1 MRMTWEIRRKYIQFL
16 TILLTNPEAANLCSG
31 RIYKGGGKAFCAP
44 GLNCYSCPAAALS
57 CPVGALQ
64 AVGGQAGFSFYVS
77 GFLLLI
83 GVLWGRLACGFL
95 CPFGLMQEL
104 LHKLP
109 CPRKKLYLPLRWVKY
124 GILAVFVLLWP
135 AASLLY
141 GGAGVPAFCQY
152 ICPAGTLE
160 GAVPLLLAHPE
171 FRQAAGGLFAWKAL
185 LLVLII
191 AGSMSIYRLF
201 CRMLCPL
208 GAIYGLL
215 NRVCLYR
222 LQVDKGRC
230 TDCGKCA
237 KACPM
242 DVHPAHQPHSPECI
256 MCGKCMAVCPQQ
268 ALYWGKERDLSIAK
282 VD

>member
-1 MRMTWEIRRKYIQFL
+1 MTWEIRRKYIQFL
-16 TILLTNPEAANLCSG
+16 TVLLTNPEAANLCSG

-83 GVLWGRLACGFL
+83 GVLWGRLVCGFL

-141 GGAGVPAFCQY
+141 GGGGRTGLLPVYLSGRNARRGCSLAACPSGVSAGGGRAFCMESFAAGVDYCRLHEYLPSVLQDALSFGGNLWPVESCL
-152 ICPAGTLE
+152 P
-160 GAVPLLLAHPE
+160 VS
-171 FRQAAGGLFAWKAL
+171 AAGG
-185 LLVLII
+185 
-191 AGSMSIYRLF
+191 
-201 CRMLCPL
+201 
-208 GAIYGLL
+208 
-215 NRVCLYR
+215 
-222 LQVDKGRC
+222 
-230 TDCGKCA
+230 
-237 KACPM
+237 
-242 DVHPAHQPHSPECI
+242 
-256 MCGKCMAVCPQQ
+256 
-268 ALYWGKERDLSIAK
+268 
-282 VD
+282 

>member
-1 MRMTWEIRRKYIQFL
+1 MTWEIRRKYIQFL
-16 TILLTNPEAANLCSG
+16 TVLLTNPEAANLCSG

-83 GVLWGRLACGFL
+83 GVLWGRLVCGFL

-135 AASLLY
+135 VASLLY
-141 GGAGVPAFCQY
+141 GGGRADRPFASISVRQERSKGLFPCCLLIRSFGGRPFCMESFAAGVDYCRLHEYLPSVLQDALSFGGNLWSVESCL
-152 ICPAGTLE
+152 P
-160 GAVPLLLAHPE
+160 VS
-171 FRQAAGGLFAWKAL
+171 AAGG
-185 LLVLII
+185 
-191 AGSMSIYRLF
+191 
-201 CRMLCPL
+201 
-208 GAIYGLL
+208 
-215 NRVCLYR
+215 
-222 LQVDKGRC
+222 
-230 TDCGKCA
+230 
-237 KACPM
+237 
-242 DVHPAHQPHSPECI
+242 
-256 MCGKCMAVCPQQ
+256 
-268 ALYWGKERDLSIAK
+268 
-282 VD
+282 